1 MGKAIKKTC
10 KLCLMEFNRGDK
22 KITAGSLGKVHI
34 DCYKE
39 KLIDELGEQVG
50 LFKFQEQLNKEE
62 EKEQKKLN
70 RQKKIINSEK
80 IEKEIKN
87 QFFSWLKESY
97 DISIPKQ
104 FFIKIAN
111 INNGTYKGL
120 KEGISYEDLLYMFKT
135 KKRELDRIASSKK
148 TQGQGFE
155 NNYNR
160 LCFDLAIIVNKYDG
174 YKKWKE
180 KQKLQE
186 IKNDDMKKTQTD
198 LSVIKTKNKITNDC
212 NDDIGDI
219 LDEVF

>member
-1 MGKAIKKTC
+1 
-10 KLCLMEFNRGDK
+10 MEFNRGDK

-148 TQGQGFE
+148 TQEQGFE

-160 LCFDLAIIVNKYDG
+160 LCFDLAI
-174 YKKWKE
+174 
-180 KQKLQE
+180 
-186 IKNDDMKKTQTD
+186 
-198 LSVIKTKNKITNDC
+198 
-212 NDDIGDI
+212 
-219 LDEVF
+219 